1 LINKKYDQYIYSIIL
16 SIMIRF
22 NAFIMGGWVRD
33 VLKRNRPTD
42 VDMYICSNRG
52 FLSEFYAYFESISR
66 KLFRHLH
73 GGQSFKII
81 IEHNSTYPFYRS
93 SKYHLIN
100 GTETIV
106 ILDINTYRKSNPPYS
121 TIDFLQNCLVLYYRK
136 HVNNVMLTTLCDW
149 TWYSNVVHEYIN
161 NQPINKCVSM
171 CVGMMLDCPLINDTI
186 LSFLGTYNWKLVY
199 GVMYSILT
207 TNDMFACHMHCND
220 DQFISNSIQFTNCA
234 IVIKNRCK
242 KFRNRRFTLCNLKKC
257 NNPMCIFSKA
267 STTSTSFNDEY
278 NQNRQN
284 TLTYIIDITNYG
296 ETGIVYTQN
305 RYYPGSV
312 ESEKTQLYDDMID
325 YYDWTYDSPKYKKGK
340 SKSIQ
345 KQKYRNVQ
353 HLTNKQ
359 ERAYTTMC
367 PKMGDRAFNKMLG
380 INLVHK
386 NRKIPNR

>member
-1 LINKKYDQYIYSIIL
+1 
-16 SIMIRF
+16 
-22 NAFIMGGWVRD
+22 
-33 VLKRNRPTD
+33 
-42 VDMYICSNRG
+42 
-52 FLSEFYAYFESISR
+52 
-66 KLFRHLH
+66 
-73 GGQSFKII
+73 
-81 IEHNSTYPFYRS
+81 
-93 SKYHLIN
+93 
-100 GTETIV
+100 
-106 ILDINTYRKSNPPYS
+106 
-121 TIDFLQNCLVLYYRK
+121 
-136 HVNNVMLTTLCDW
+136 
-149 TWYSNVVHEYIN
+149 
-161 NQPINKCVSM
+161 
-171 CVGMMLDCPLINDTI
+171 
-186 LSFLGTYNWKLVY
+186 
-199 GVMYSILT
+199 
-207 TNDMFACHMHCND
+207 
-220 DQFISNSIQFTNCA
+220 
-234 IVIKNRCK
+234 
-242 KFRNRRFTLCNLKKC
+242 
-257 NNPMCIFSKA
+257 MCIFSKA

-325 YYDWTYDSPKYKKGK
+325 YYDSPKYKKGK